1 MVLTHYIVESG
12 ALAFGWCISAK
23 HYNRCRRIHIL
34 LASAMRLKHIKL
46 FLSQKVSQMLS
57 QMPAFEELCEKIQ
70 QINDNP
76 STKAIGDL
84 ENSEQIQEFLKC
96 YEEFSNETR
105 KGKHGMT
112 VKYWYVYAEEIVA
125 NYLHMSRAVR
135 TNDIDFSYLS
145 WGK

>member
-1 MVLTHYIVESG
+1 
-12 ALAFGWCISAK
+12 
-23 HYNRCRRIHIL
+23 
-34 LASAMRLKHIKL
+34 MRLKHIKL

-96 YEEFSNETR
+96 YEEFSNETK

-125 NYLHMSRAVR
+125 NHLHMSRAVR

-145 WGK
+145 WGKCIFCKHTDQTMPDIWCFTFCDFLLKVHIQV